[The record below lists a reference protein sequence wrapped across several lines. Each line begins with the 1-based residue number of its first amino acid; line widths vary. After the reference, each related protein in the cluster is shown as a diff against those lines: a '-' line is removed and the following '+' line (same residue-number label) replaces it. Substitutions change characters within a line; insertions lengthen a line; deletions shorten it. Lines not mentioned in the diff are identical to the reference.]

1 MRGHLEPFCMFI
13 FTSKTNFMF
22 SNSTRGCLQA
32 DDVSIK
38 YVIALVL
45 VLLTESVFM

>member
-1 MRGHLEPFCMFI
+1 MFI
-13 FTSKTNFMF
+13 VTSKTNFF

-38 YVIALVL
+38 YVTAPVGVYVNISPL
-45 VLLTESVFM
+45 EECFKI

>member
-1 MRGHLEPFCMFI
+1 MF
-13 FTSKTNFMF
+13 FVTSKTNFMF

-38 YVIALVL
+38 YVTAP
-45 VLLTESVFM
+45 VLLTESVFT